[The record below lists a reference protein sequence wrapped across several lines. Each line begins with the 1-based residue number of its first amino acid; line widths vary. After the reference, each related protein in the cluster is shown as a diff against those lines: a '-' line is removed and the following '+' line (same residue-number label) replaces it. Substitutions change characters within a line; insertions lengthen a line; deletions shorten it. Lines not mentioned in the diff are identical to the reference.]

1 MTIKE
6 IRTSMGLSQQQFADY
21 FEIPVKTIQ
30 DWEQGRREP
39 PDYIPKLLERVWMV
53 EKGIEDNKITK

>member
-21 FEIPVKTIQ
+21 FEIPVKTIR
-30 DWEQGRREP
+30 DWEQGRRKP
-39 PDYIPKLLERVWMV
+39 PDYIPKLLERVWRA
-53 EKGIEDNKITK
+53 EKELKGESQ